1 MASLCGLCCGS
12 GVRDVAGGGCP
23 PPWLIWAAPSPN
35 AELVFTPLS
44 PICQLLLLMA
54 AVPPQ
59 KVWQCHFITPALG
72 APPPPTLPQPL
83 SLSDQALHNPLSQCR
98 LLPNLSGAG
107 VAAGGIGDPPCTPPG
122 TPQLCALLLT
132 VMPALGSRVLV
143 LGGRTWGRTLGTVR
157 CPQSLAGL
165 LRMSLGGVLAPSPHG
180 AIGVPQGHRLARCS
194 RSLQPGHRLNLRS
207 PSLGDQ
213 SWDQPLVSPWRGT
226 GVHSCPGAGQSMA
239 PDPGGTEKVLGLQ
252 WPELIALR
260 NCLNCSPV
268 LPKQPL

>member
-1 MASLCGLCCGS
+1 MWSLLWLWG
-12 GVRDVAGGGCP
+12 AGRGWG
-23 PPWLIWAAPSPN
+23 W
-35 AELVFTPLS
+35 
-44 PICQLLLLMA
+44 
-54 AVPPQ
+54 VPP
-59 KVWQCHFITPALG
+59 TLAYLG
-72 APPPPTLPQPL
+72 CSFPKRRACLYTFVPNLSAPPVNGSCAATEGLAMPFHHPCPRCPPPPTLPQPL
-83 SLSDQALHNPLSQCR
+83 SLSDQTLHNPLSQCR

-180 AIGVPQGHRLARCS
+180 AIGVPQGHRLAPCS